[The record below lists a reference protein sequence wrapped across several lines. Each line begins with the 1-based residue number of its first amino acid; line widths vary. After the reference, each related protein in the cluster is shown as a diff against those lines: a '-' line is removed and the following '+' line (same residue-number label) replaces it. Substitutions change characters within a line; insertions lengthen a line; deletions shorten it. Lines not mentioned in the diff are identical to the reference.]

1 MSVAKLTM
9 LLDDMPKEVKDY
21 IIKIQGEAKEKKCIA
36 QYSLQKALYQIVLEH
51 KEMRDKVK
59 KN

>member
-1 MSVAKLTM
+1 MSDTKITM

-21 IIKIQGEAKEKKCIA
+21 IIKIQGETKEKKCIA

-51 KEMRDKVK
+51 KEMKEKVSR
-59 KN
+59 